1 MHHGGVC
8 GAELRGIY
16 KGLVPV
22 VSVGRGLA
30 PGDGDGGVLRWWWP
44 ERKKM
49 KMWCPKGF
57 FIIFYSSE
65 TYL

>member
-30 PGDGDGGVLRWWWP
+30 PGDGLHSALVVAGAEEDEDVVP
-44 ERKKM
+44 
-49 KMWCPKGF
+49 
-57 FIIFYSSE
+57 
-65 TYL
+65 